1 MGYASRT
8 LVENI
13 LAQTL
18 TSATAP
24 TLEGRAKLINFGN
37 QVDKNLITNE
47 VLDNF
52 ISMADSFINST
63 LSVLYKT
70 PLKEVSDSEFILA
83 LVTDVY
89 SDEIFVEDNK
99 ASLLVPGDNIIF
111 VQDGVEER
119 AVIDSVINPSTFTIE
134 SSLGLVYEPAYARV
148 IRVRYPDPIPNIS
161 ARITAANV
169 YDRYFSAQS
178 SSEKSDYGKTQR
190 ALARVDLNN
199 ILNGRVVLHGQHR
212 IGKRFASGNLIDRYG
227 LPSVESDSSRD
238 IGDMP

>member
-1 MGYASRT
+1 MGYSTRQ
-8 LVENI
+8 LVQNV

-37 QVDKNLITNE
+37 QVDKNLITNDIM
-47 VLDNF
+47 DNF
-52 ISMADSFINST
+52 ISMADSFINSS

-70 PLKEVSDSEFILA
+70 PISESADAEFVLA
-83 LVTDVY
+83 LNTDPY
-89 SDEIFVEDNK
+89 SVEIILEDNK
-99 ASLLVPGDNIIF
+99 AGQLVPGDSVIF
-111 VQDGVEER
+111 VQDGTEER
-119 AVIDSVINPSTFTIE
+119 GIVNSILNSSTFTIE
-134 SSLGLVYEPAYARV
+134 SALGLTYEPAYARL

-161 ARITAANV
+161 ARLAAAGI

-178 SSEKSDYGKTQR
+178 ASEKSDYGKTQR
-190 ALARVDLNN
+190 ALSRVDLNN

-227 LPSVESDSSRD
+227 LPSHDSDGSRD

>member
-1 MGYASRT
+1 MGYASRN

-37 QVDKNLITNE
+37 QVDKNLITNA

-70 PLKEVSDSEFILA
+70 PLKEVADSEFVLA
-83 LVTDVY
+83 LATDVY
-89 SDEIFVEDNK
+89 SDEIIVEDSR
-99 ASLLVPGDNIIF
+99 AGLLVPGDNIIF
-111 VQDGVEER
+111 VQDGIEER
-119 AVIDSVINPSTFTIE
+119 AIVDSVLNSSTFKIE
-134 SSLGLVYEPAYARV
+134 SSLGLIYEPTYARL

-161 ARITAANV
+161 ARITAASI

-190 ALARVDLNN
+190 SIARVDLNN

-212 IGKRFASGNLIDRYG
+212 IGKRFASGNLMDRYG
-227 LPSVESDSSRD
+227 LPSTDSDSTRD